1 MITYYRAL
9 LVSIIA
15 SAADISIMF
24 RLNNSSLR
32 ANFSPLV
39 ENTIEIKTDK
49 KPSQNFINKIS
60 VIDEKIKDLESKIE
74 NVIYSD
80 IMTFSKLA
88 LIGFYTLRIYSLIE
102 SIEPDY
108 KNHSLLLVHKR
119 KMNKDKKVIKM
130 IG

>member
-1 MITYYRAL
+1 MEAKYSEI
-9 LVSIIA
+9 LVMKNTLENA
-15 SAADISIMF
+15 

-74 NVIYSD
+74 KVIYSD
-80 IMTFSKLA
+80 SMTFSKLA
-88 LIGFYTLRIYSLIE
+88 LIGFYTLRVYSLIE
-102 SIEPDY
+102 SIEPKY
-108 KNHSLLLVHKR
+108 KNHKLLLGSLR
-119 KMNKDKKVIKM
+119 KIQGRFNSME
-130 IG
+130 